1 VGVIRIAGQ
10 HLNALQSHRGN
21 GMPKS
26 IHHVAVVVRD
36 LDEALAFYRDAL
48 GLEVA
53 DRRQVEEE
61 GVEIAFLPIGEAEIE
76 LLEPL
81 TEEGGVARFLE
92 KRGEGL
98 HHICL
103 ATGDIQA
110 AMDRLEDAGARVL
123 SEEPQVGA
131 DGTRYVFVHPKSA
144 HGVLIELYQPPD
156 Q

>member
-1 VGVIRIAGQ
+1 
-10 HLNALQSHRGN
+10 
-21 GMPKS
+21 MPKS

-36 LDEALAFYRDAL
+36 LDQALAFYRDAL

-53 DRRQVEEE
+53 DRRRVEEE
-61 GVEIAFLPIGEAEIE
+61 GVEIAFLPTGEAEIE

-98 HHICL
+98 HHVCL
-103 ATGDIQA
+103 EIDDIEA
-110 AMDRLEDAGARVL
+110 AMDRLEAAGALVL
-123 SEEPQVGA
+123 SEEPQVSA

-144 HGVLIELYQPPD
+144 HGVLLELYQVPD
-156 Q
+156 LST

>member
-1 VGVIRIAGQ
+1 
-10 HLNALQSHRGN
+10 
-21 GMPKS
+21 MPKS

-53 DRRQVEEE
+53 DRRHVDEE
-61 GVEIAFLPIGEAEIE
+61 GVETAFLPMGEAEIE
-76 LLEPL
+76 LLQPL

-103 ATGDIQA
+103 ETDDIQT
-110 AMDRLEDAGARVL
+110 AMDRLEAAGVRVL

-144 HGVLIELYQPPD
+144 HGVLIELYQAPNRES
-156 Q
+156 